1 MTIALA
7 ASLIE
12 QGGLAED
19 GRAAA
24 EQALESGAAAERFA
38 AMIAALGGP
47 SDLIEAPDRH
57 LAAAPVVRAADARAR
72 GRRHAAWTAA
82 PSASWSP
89 AWAATAAA
97 RTTSSTRPSG

>member
-24 EQALESGAAAERFA
+24 EKALDSGAAAERFA

-47 SDLIEAPDRH
+47 SDFVERPRPRH
-57 LAAAPVVRAADARAR
+57 RARRARRRRPSARA
-72 GRRHAAWTAA
+72 
-82 PSASWSP
+82 SSP
-89 AWAATAAA
+89 
-97 RTTSSTRPSG
+97 P